1 MPDFVQACVAGWS
14 CKCMDLIWWPK
25 SCSFSLCWNSPKTQC
40 PRAPFCSSSQKHTA
54 FCSSFYNWF
63 SLLSFFS
70 SDFLRSILTE
80 RSFSCLQRTKW
91 EETLTFDLSHFL
103 NNKKVCRTYMLLV
116 KYGLSSSTSDPC
128 STEGEIALGELKKS
142 SKDKSLAKP
151 SRGSDLGLFE
161 MTCSLKLSCGV

>member
-1 MPDFVQACVAGWS
+1 M
-14 CKCMDLIWWPK
+14 
-25 SCSFSLCWNSPKTQC
+25 TQE
-40 PRAPFCSSSQKHTA
+40 
-54 FCSSFYNWF
+54 
-63 SLLSFFS
+63 LLLQPLLEQPQNAVPQSTILLFFS
-70 SDFLRSILTE
+70 KTYCILLIILQLIFSFVFFFSDFLRSILTE

-103 NNKKVCRTYMLLV
+103 NNKKGCRTYMLLV
-116 KYGLSSSTSDPC
+116 KSGLSSSTSDPC